1 MIETR
6 VGPGS
11 RGWELSDPEGREQ
24 KYSLRRILVR
34 RLQATNRGVS
44 RRQRVEQH
52 RRFAEEWGRII
63 LGGRVEELLGFV
75 QGKWGLDAGLE
86 EGLIRHLATEV
97 RPIPLENVVRRV
109 VDMPRG
115 GTGQRGAGG
124 LPAPGLHSSW
134 SREASNQADLFEPQL
149 AAKQG

>member
-1 MIETR
+1 MITTR
-6 VGPGS
+6 VEPGAQGREFS
-11 RGWELSDPEGREQ
+11 GPEGREQ

-34 RLQATNRGVS
+34 RLQAANQGVS
-44 RRQRVEQH
+44 KRQRVEQH
-52 RRFAEEWGRII
+52 RRFAEEWGRLV

-75 QGKWGLDAGLE
+75 QGKWGLDEGLE

-109 VDMPRG
+109 VEVPRG
-115 GTGQRGAGG
+115 GGGQRGVGG

-134 SREASNQADLFEPQL
+134 SRETSNQVDLFEPRL